1 MFLIKTMHNKK
12 RRRNF
17 LTSPLVFI
25 RFFALSR
32 KSICHI
38 LFGLIISRVAVGQ
51 RISSCASAQHIE
63 LMVAL
68 VPASIYRKSACADL
82 YRRALALCA
91 TRSAQASHTILPRSS
106 IYAGSNCYFTTFII
120 LISASNFAIP
130 SIISSKLGLSPNSM
144 FCICS

>member
-68 VPASIYRKSACADL
+68 VPASIYRKSAYADL
-82 YRRALALCA
+82 YRVAKQHIEFERSENISPHFAFLCHPE
-91 TRSAQASHTILPRSS
+91 RSAFFGTRVAEVCEP
-106 IYAGSNCYFTTFII
+106 CE
-120 LISASNFAIP
+120 
-130 SIISSKLGLSPNSM
+130 
-144 FCICS
+144 